1 MKKICFVILAFLV
14 ATFIC
19 SGQVMD
25 YNHRDG
31 LTVGGQSVEP
41 WDLHNYFDPE
51 TTVKFE
57 KNRNLFYVGGFLTM
71 CGVVTPICQLSN
83 NIEAIIGDEEP
94 TFGRPYF
101 YGFCA
106 GVAVTGIT
114 MMIIGNSKIR
124 KLVSEHNLQLSDNGI
139 GLAIAF

>member
-14 ATFIC
+14 AAFIC
-19 SGQVMD
+19 NGQVMD

-57 KNRNLFYVGGFLTM
+57 KNRNLFYLGGFLTM

-83 NIEAIIGDEEP
+83 NINAIIGDEEP

-124 KLVSEHNLQLSDNGI
+124 KLVSEHNFQLSENGI

>member
-14 ATFIC
+14 SAFI
-19 SGQVMD
+19 SNGQVMD
-25 YNHRDG
+25 YNHREG

>member
-14 ATFIC
+14 AAFIC
-19 SGQVMD
+19 NGQVMD

-57 KNRNLFYVGGFLTM
+57 KNRNLFYLGGFLTM
-71 CGVVTPICQLSN
+71 CGVVTPICQLLN
-83 NIEAIIGDEEP
+83 NINAIIGDEEP